1 MEQIVYRQQLEGV
14 IMVEQVTRE
23 ENYSMPYR
31 HFHDTFELYYL
42 TEGESYYFI
51 DRETYL
57 VKAGDMV
64 LIKPDRVHKTSL
76 AKLSRHSRI
85 LLQITEKAFA
95 PFLNANGF
103 PALDELYGRLG
114 RIVSLREEDRER
126 MKELMLCIGEEIRGR
141 QKRYELMVK
150 MKLLEILLLLSRYQ
164 GDGLPEEEGRTAQT
178 PRYQKVQEVVD
189 YLHANPGTG
198 ESLEELA
205 GRFYIS
211 RSWLSR
217 IFREVTGISVVEYT
231 NIMRVRNARKLLAFG
246 EYSVTEISER
256 LGFESI
262 TYFERVFKKYTD
274 CTPLKYR
281 KEQRKG

>member
-205 GRFYIS
+205 GRFILAGAGLAVFS
-211 RSWLSR
+211 GRLRVSAWWNIPIFCGSERPGSFWLSANTPSRRFRSGWDLRALR
-217 IFREVTGISVVEYT
+217 ISNVCSR
-231 NIMRVRNARKLLAFG
+231 NIRIVPR
-246 EYSVTEISER
+246 
-256 LGFESI
+256 
-262 TYFERVFKKYTD
+262 
-274 CTPLKYR
+274 
-281 KEQRKG
+281 